1 MGLSVAMITPW
12 GRNTRCGIKT
22 YSENLVGALAKLDV
36 DVYVVRLPRYGMKTS
51 ELLQLVVDKI
61 PVDKVDLL
69 HIQYEGGLYQNL
81 EGGFFGALK
90 RLGKPIVTTCHN
102 VGNILADSVIGD
114 ASDRIIVHNM
124 FCRRH
129 FQGDRSKVTVIAH
142 GCQPTE
148 CPPMEECK
156 KVLGIDPRVPIVG
169 YLGFVS
175 PVKGLETLVE
185 AMRGVSEAALL
196 IGGGWFTGRE
206 TSYIIDLKRWSLQV
220 LPGRCQWLG
229 YVPDERLATAY
240 GAMDLLV
247 YPSRH
252 ATESGALLTGLAHGR
267 PTIASAL
274 PPFKEKEKK
283 GALITF
289 KNVEDLRRKI
299 RRLLK
304 DEGLRLKLA
313 EGAMAYAESVKWY
326 PTVAERHIRLYR
338 EVIKRCGGSA

>member
-1 MGLSVAMITPW
+1 M
-12 GRNTRCGIKT
+12 
-22 YSENLVGALAKLDV
+22 
-36 DVYVVRLPRYGMKTS
+36 
-51 ELLQLVVDKI
+51 
-61 PVDKVDLL
+61 
-69 HIQYEGGLYQNL
+69 
-81 EGGFFGALK
+81 
-90 RLGKPIVTTCHN
+90 TTCHN
-102 VGNILADSVIGD
+102 VGNFLADTTIAT
-114 ASDRIIVHNM
+114 ASDAVIVHNE
-124 FCRRH
+124 FCARH
-129 FQGDRSKVTVIAH
+129 FSAPKKPVIIPH
-142 GCQPTE
+142 GCSPAT
-148 CPPMEECK
+148 CPPAEECK
-156 KVLGIDPRVPIVG
+156 KAFGIDPRVPIVG

-206 TSYIIDLKRWSLQV
+206 TSYIMGLKQWSLQV

-247 YPSRH
+247 YPSRG

-274 PPFKEKEKK
+274 PPFKEKERK

-289 KNVEDLRRKI
+289 RNVEDLRRKI

-313 EGAMAYAESVKWY
+313 EGARRYAESVKWY
-326 PTVAERHIRLYR
+326 PTIAERHIRLYR
-338 EVIKRCGGSA
+338 EVIKRCGGKRNA